1 MVGSAARMAE
11 AKTVHTVLSFS
22 IILEGPQMPVLKEA
36 LPKYRKHKASGQAVV
51 AIQGQD
57 FYLGPW
63 NSQASH
69 VEYDRIIAEYLAAG
83 RQLPVK
89 RASAADLTIVEILAR
104 YKRFAK
110 AYYRKNG
117 KSTGE
122 WENVEHAVQPLLRLY
137 GRTAVQ
143 DFGPLALKAVRQ
155 TMIKDGLTRQ
165 GINARINRIKRV
177 IRWAVSEELAPAM
190 LIQALETVG
199 GLEAGRT
206 SAPETVPV
214 APVSDEVVG
223 KTLPHLPGVV
233 ADMVRFQRLTGC
245 RPGEVCQL
253 RPMDV
258 DRSQEVWQ
266 YRPASHKTQH
276 HDMERAIF
284 IGPKAQDILRP
295 YLLRPADTCCFS
307 PAESKKQW
315 LEARHAARK
324 TPLSCGNAPGSNR
337 KSHPKRRPKDRY
349 TKDTYNR
356 AIQRGC
362 EAAFDMPTELRRIST
377 KLPDDERK
385 RLQKL
390 AAKWRAENCW
400 SPNQLRHSAGTQ
412 VRREFGLEAA
422 QVILGHAKADV
433 TQVYAERDQAL
444 AAEVM
449 GKIG

>member
-1 MVGSAARMAE
+1 
-11 AKTVHTVLSFS
+11 
-22 IILEGPQMPVLKEA
+22 MPILKEA

-51 AIQGQD
+51 TIRGQD

-63 NSQASH
+63 NTKASH
-69 VEYDRIIAEYLAAG
+69 TEYDRIIAEYLTAG

-89 RASAADLTIVEILAR
+89 GAEAADLTIVEILAR

-122 WENVEHAVQPLLRLY
+122 WENVEHAVTPLLRLY
-137 GRTAVQ
+137 GRTPVQ
-143 DFGPLALKAVRQ
+143 NFGPLALKAVRQ
-155 TMIKDGLTRQ
+155 TMIEDGLTRQ

-177 IRWAVSEELAPAM
+177 FRWAVSEELAPAT
-190 LIQALETVG
+190 LVHALATVA

-206 SAPETVPV
+206 SAPETVPI

-253 RPMDV
+253 RPKDV

-276 HDMERAIF
+276 HDMERVIF
-284 IGPKAQDILRP
+284 IGPKAQDVLRP
-295 YLLRPADTCCFS
+295 YLLRPADAYCFS
-307 PAESKKQW
+307 PVESRKQW

-324 TPLSCGNAPGSNR
+324 TPLSCGNVPGSNR
-337 KSHPKRRPKDRY
+337 KLHPKRQPKDRY

-356 AIQRGC
+356 AVQRGC
-362 EAAFDMPTELRRIST
+362 EAAFDMPKELRKIARR
-377 KLPDDERK
+377 LPDDERK

-390 AAKWRAENCW
+390 AAEWRAEHCW
-400 SPNQLRHSAGTQ
+400 SPNQLRHATGTE
-412 VRREFGLEAA
+412 VRRQYGLEAA
-422 QVILGHAKADV
+422 QVVIGHAKANT

-444 AAEVM
+444 AADVM
-449 GKIG
+449 REIG